1 MSDPSSSADG
11 SEKSIALTC
20 LKARPPFNFDTPEM
34 RDYPHKP
41 PAKRQYLYGTGMP
54 ARKAK
59 VGSIELAYE
68 TFGEQGRPPVLLVM
82 GIGSQMI
89 NWHEDFCAALSL
101 DRFVI
106 RFDNRDVGESQW
118 LEGEVDLAACA
129 AGDTSSSVYTLDDMA
144 DDAVGLLD
152 ALGLASAHV
161 VGASLGGMIAQT
173 IAIRHPRRVRTLT
186 SIMSTTGE
194 PGVANPTADAAAVL
208 MSPPAQSRDEA
219 MERILEVRRVIGSP
233 GFPRDEEDIR
243 QRAGRAWDRG
253 VNPAGFA
260 RQLAAVYV
268 SGDRT
273 EALRSL
279 DVPTLVV
286 HGEDDPLI
294 PVTGGRATAA
304 AIPGAALWTVPGM
317 GHDLPRVI
325 WPDLIGRIGALA
337 ESADGAQVA

>member
-1 MSDPSSSADG
+1 MAVR
-11 SEKSIALTC
+11 TT
-20 LKARPPFNFDTPEM
+20 KAG
-34 RDYPHKP
+34 
-41 PAKRQYLYGTGMP
+41 A
-54 ARKAK
+54 
-59 VGSIELAYE
+59 VELAYE
-68 TFGEQGRPPVLLVM
+68 TFGEHGRPPVLLVM

-89 NWHEDFCAALSL
+89 NWHEDFCTALSSG
-101 DRFVI
+101 RFVI

-118 LEGEVDLAACA
+118 LEGDVDIAACA
-129 AGDTSSSVYTLDDMA
+129 AGDTSSAVYTLDDMA

-152 ALGLASAHV
+152 ALGLSSAHV

-173 IAIRHPRRVRTLT
+173 IAIRHPQRVRTLT

-194 PGVANPTADAAAVL
+194 PGVANPTEEAAAAL

-233 GFPRDEEDIR
+233 GFPRDEEDIL

-260 RQLAAVYV
+260 RQLAAVYA

-273 EALRSL
+273 GALRSL

-294 PVTGGRATAA
+294 PASGGRATAA
-304 AIPGAALWTVPGM
+304 AIPGAQLWTVRGM
-317 GHDLPRVI
+317 GHDLPRDI
-325 WPDLIGRIGALA
+325 WPDLIRRIGALA
-337 ESADGAQVA
+337 EAVDGARAA

>member
-1 MSDPSSSADG
+1 MAVR
-11 SEKSIALTC
+11 TT
-20 LKARPPFNFDTPEM
+20 KAG
-34 RDYPHKP
+34 
-41 PAKRQYLYGTGMP
+41 A
-54 ARKAK
+54 
-59 VGSIELAYE
+59 VELAYE
-68 TFGEQGRPPVLLVM
+68 TFGEHGRPPVLLVM

-89 NWHEDFCAALSL
+89 NWHEDFCTALSSG
-101 DRFVI
+101 RFVI

-118 LEGEVDLAACA
+118 LEGDVDIAACA
-129 AGDTSSSVYTLDDMA
+129 AGDTSSAVYTLDDMA

-152 ALGLASAHV
+152 ALGLSSAHV

-173 IAIRHPRRVRTLT
+173 IAIRHPQRVRTLT

-194 PGVANPTADAAAVL
+194 PGVANPTAEAAAVL

-260 RQLAAVYV
+260 RQLAAVYA

-294 PVTGGRATAA
+294 PASGGRATAA
-304 AIPGAALWTVPGM
+304 AIPGAELWTVPGM
-317 GHDLPRVI
+317 GHDLPRDI
-325 WPDLIGRIGALA
+325 WPDLIRRIGALA
-337 ESADGAQVA
+337 EAVDGARAA

>member
-1 MSDPSSSADG
+1 MAVRTTQAG
-11 SEKSIALTC
+11 S
-20 LKARPPFNFDTPEM
+20 
-34 RDYPHKP
+34 
-41 PAKRQYLYGTGMP
+41 
-54 ARKAK
+54 
-59 VGSIELAYE
+59 VELAYE
-68 TFGEQGRPPVLLVM
+68 TFGDAGRPPVLLVM

-89 NWHEDFCAALSL
+89 AWHEDFCRDLALG
-101 DRFVI
+101 RFVI

-118 LEGEVDLAACA
+118 MEGEVDLAACV
-129 AGDTSSSVYTLDDMA
+129 AGDTSSAVYTLEDMA

-173 IAIRHPRRVRTLT
+173 IAIRRPERVRTLT

-194 PGVANPTADAAAVL
+194 PGVANPTQEAGAAL
-208 MSPPAQSRDEA
+208 LSPPARTREEA
-219 MERILEVRRVIGSP
+219 IERILEVRKVIGSP
-233 GFPRDEEDIR
+233 GFPRDEQDIR
-243 QRAGRAWDRG
+243 DRTGRAWDRG

-260 RQLAAVYV
+260 RQLAAVYA

-294 PVTGGRATAA
+294 PASGGRATAA
-304 AIPGAALWTVPGM
+304 AIPGAELWTLPGM
-317 GHDLPRVI
+317 GHDLPRPL
-325 WPDLIGRIGALA
+325 WPEMIGRIGALA
-337 ESADGAQVA
+337 ESADGAKAA

>member
-1 MSDPSSSADG
+1 
-11 SEKSIALTC
+11 
-20 LKARPPFNFDTPEM
+20 M

-41 PAKRQYLYGTGMP
+41 PAKRRYLYGTGM
-54 ARKAK
+54 AVKKTQA
-59 VGSIELAYE
+59 GSVELAYE
-68 TFGEQGRPPVLLVM
+68 TFGEPGRPPVLLVM

-89 NWHEDFCAALSL
+89 NWHEDFCQALSL
-101 DRFVI
+101 GRFVI

-118 LEGEVDLAACA
+118 LEGVPDLAAIA
-129 AGDTSSSVYTLDDMA
+129 AGDTSSAVYTLDDMA
-144 DDAVGLLD
+144 DDAAGLLD

-194 PGVANPTADAAAVL
+194 PGVANPTEEAAAAL
-208 MSPPAQSRDEA
+208 MGPPAKSREEQ
-219 MERILEVRRVIGSP
+219 MERIVAVRRVIGSP
-233 GFPRDEEDIR
+233 GFPRDEEDVR
-243 QRAGRAWDRG
+243 ERAGRAWDRG
-253 VNPAGFA
+253 TNPAGFA

-286 HGEDDPLI
+286 HGEEDPLI
-294 PVTGGRATAA
+294 PVSGGRATAA
-304 AIPGAALWTVPGM
+304 AIPGAELWTIPGM
-317 GHDLPRVI
+317 GHDLPRAM
-325 WPDLIGRIGALA
+325 WPELIRRIDALA
-337 ESADGAQVA
+337 APVDSAQAA

>member
-1 MSDPSSSADG
+1 
-11 SEKSIALTC
+11 
-20 LKARPPFNFDTPEM
+20 
-34 RDYPHKP
+34 
-41 PAKRQYLYGTGMP
+41 
-54 ARKAK
+54 
-59 VGSIELAYE
+59 
-68 TFGEQGRPPVLLVM
+68 VM

-89 NWHEDFCAALSL
+89 NWHEDFCTALSSG
-101 DRFVI
+101 RFVI

-118 LEGEVDLAACA
+118 LEGDVDIAACA
-129 AGDTSSSVYTLDDMA
+129 AGDTSSAVYTLDDMA

-152 ALGLASAHV
+152 ALGLSSAHV

-173 IAIRHPRRVRTLT
+173 IAIRHPQRVRTLT

-194 PGVANPTADAAAVL
+194 PGVANPTEEAAAAL

-233 GFPRDEEDIR
+233 GFPRDEEDIL

-260 RQLAAVYV
+260 RQLAAVYA

-273 EALRSL
+273 GALRSL

-294 PVTGGRATAA
+294 PASGGRATAA
-304 AIPGAALWTVPGM
+304 AIPGAQLWTVRGM
-317 GHDLPRVI
+317 GHDLPRDI
-325 WPDLIGRIGALA
+325 WPDLIRRIGALA
-337 ESADGAQVA
+337 EAVDGARAA

>member
-1 MSDPSSSADG
+1 MAV
-11 SEKSIALTC
+11 
-20 LKARPPFNFDTPEM
+20 
-34 RDYPHKP
+34 
-41 PAKRQYLYGTGMP
+41 
-54 ARKAK
+54 RKAQAGA
-59 VGSIELAYE
+59 VELAYE
-68 TFGEQGRPPVLLVM
+68 TFGDDGQPPVLLVM

-89 NWHEDFCAALSL
+89 NWHEDFCTALST

-118 LEGEVDLAACA
+118 LEGEVDIAACA
-129 AGDTSSSVYTLDDMA
+129 AGDTSSAVYTLDDMA

-152 ALGLASAHV
+152 ALGLSSAHV

-173 IAIRHPRRVRTLT
+173 IAIRHPQRVRTLT

-194 PGVANPTADAAAVL
+194 PGVAKPTEEATAAL

-260 RQLAAVYV
+260 RQLAAVYA

-294 PVTGGRATAA
+294 PVSGGRATAA
-304 AIPGAALWTVPGM
+304 AIPGAQLWTVPGM
-317 GHDLPRVI
+317 GHDLPRAM
-325 WPDLIGRIGALA
+325 WPELIGRIGALA
-337 ESADGAQVA
+337 EAVDGARAA

>member
-1 MSDPSSSADG
+1 M
-11 SEKSIALTC
+11 TVR
-20 LKARPPFNFDTPEM
+20 KAR
-34 RDYPHKP
+34 
-41 PAKRQYLYGTGMP
+41 A
-54 ARKAK
+54 
-59 VGSIELAYE
+59 GSVELAYE
-68 TFGEQGRPPVLLVM
+68 TFGEHDRPPVLLVM

-89 NWHEDFCAALSL
+89 AWHEDFCRALSQG
-101 DRFVI
+101 RYVI

-118 LEGEVDLAACA
+118 MEGEVDIAAIM
-129 AGDTSSSVYTLDDMA
+129 AGDTSSAAYTLEDMA
-144 DDAVGLLD
+144 DDSVGLLD

-173 IAIRHPRRVRTLT
+173 IAIRHPQRVRTLT

-194 PGVANPTADAAAVL
+194 PGVANPTPEAGAVL
-208 MSPPAQSRDEA
+208 LSPPARTRDEA
-219 MERILEVRRVIGSP
+219 IERILEVREVIGSP

-243 QRAGRAWDRG
+243 DRAGRAWDRG

-260 RQLAAVYV
+260 RQLAAVYA

-294 PVTGGRATAA
+294 PVSGGRATAA
-304 AIPGAALWTVPGM
+304 AIPGAELWTVPGM
-317 GHDLPRVI
+317 GHDLPRSL

-337 ESADGAQVA
+337 ESADGAQAA